1 MADLVHRLGE
11 AVETGDRNCL
21 FASNRHPTSKKEKPV
36 SGELQRLSTQ
46 AEVSPL
52 MRTHGGLVLSNEGRQ
67 LQAALRR
74 EAANGI
80 VQKARIAIAS
90 DIAMDAMDSVK
101 EVDDYR
107 RTLAG
112 NDQTLNAL
120 LVEVEMNHVHQVSRI
135 QRGSAF

>member
-1 MADLVHRLGE
+1 MAG
-11 AVETGDRNCL
+11 
-21 FASNRHPTSKKEKPV
+21 S
-36 SGELQRLSTQ
+36 ELQRLSAQ

-52 MRTHGGLVLSNEGRQ
+52 MRTHGGLVLSREGRQ
-67 LQAALRR
+67 LQTALRQ
-74 EAANGI
+74 EAADGMI
-80 VQKARIAIAS
+80 AKARVAIAT
-90 DIAMDAMDSVK
+90 DVAMDAMDSVK